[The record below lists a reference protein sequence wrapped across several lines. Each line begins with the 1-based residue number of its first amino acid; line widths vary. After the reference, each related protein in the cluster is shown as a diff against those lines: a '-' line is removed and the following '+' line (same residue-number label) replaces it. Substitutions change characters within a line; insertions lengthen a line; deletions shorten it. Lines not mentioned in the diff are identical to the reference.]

1 MTGLPCRKASHA
13 MVTGSIDGERLVVG
27 GAARV
32 DASHEEGGHN
42 GKR

>member
-1 MTGLPCRKASHA
+1 MTGMPCMKASHA
-13 MVTGSIDGERLVVG
+13 MVTGSIGEVCLVVV

-32 DASHEEGGHN
+32 DASHEEGCHN